1 MASGLYVAGIA
12 SALTV
17 AISMPLGYV
26 PGTDLHAIK
35 ELKAAEYV
43 KTCRRLAGAI
53 KRGKIVTDP
62 GFESFRELWQKLE
75 KSIAIADIDEQEVWS
90 VAAFRR
96 KYLSDVL
103 EDYISRV
110 DEERDLIVR
119 QYMGK

>member
-1 MASGLYVAGIA
+1 
-12 SALTV
+12 
-17 AISMPLGYV
+17 
-26 PGTDLHAIK
+26 
-35 ELKAAEYV
+35 V

-96 KYLSDVL
+96 KFLSDVL